1 MSDTYEPDSRF
12 MEKLE
17 WQLTSEFRRRNRM
30 KIPGKIAVSRGAFTL
45 AVVAGVLLT
54 GIAMTKATDLIKE
67 SWRKKIEVAKAEMDV
82 RLSTALA
89 VFNKE
94 RSAKAQ
100 AEVSNGS
107 MRQEDYQV
115 IKLFADISALNLE
128 KSQLNLK
135 EVEASGEAPRNEIYA
150 PVVGGRDFVGERLG
164 IEKRLCE
171 VSIELSRARIEQRSK
186 QVEDKDMARRFPFQ
200 RNENQTVITSEEA
213 SLESVERRID
223 LREKFISGQLSARDA
238 EIQDRIAVAERDLRQ
253 AQAEVDFMMKQL
265 AQNQA
270 IKSKETNQEKQVQAL
285 QFGIQAAREQVA
297 LASLVI
303 ETLKKVK

>member
-1 MSDTYEPDSRF
+1 
-12 MEKLE
+12 
-17 WQLTSEFRRRNRM
+17 
-30 KIPGKIAVSRGAFTL
+30 
-45 AVVAGVLLT
+45 
-54 GIAMTKATDLIKE
+54 
-67 SWRKKIEVAKAEMDV
+67 
-82 RLSTALA
+82 
-89 VFNKE
+89 
-94 RSAKAQ
+94 
-100 AEVSNGS
+100 
-107 MRQEDYQV
+107 
-115 IKLFADISALNLE
+115 
-128 KSQLNLK
+128 
-135 EVEASGEAPRNEIYA
+135 
-150 PVVGGRDFVGERLG
+150 
-164 IEKRLCE
+164 
-171 VSIELSRARIEQRSK
+171 
-186 QVEDKDMARRFPFQ
+186 MARRFPFQ